1 MQAFEPLE
9 KAVKSLKTKGHGLI
23 LNSCK
28 LKANLTPFLLC
39 NMSGYDFGP
48 ALVVFVLGFAN
59 LLQNS
64 TTNRDKGDQV
74 GIFLKNENVMY
85 ILLLL

>member
-1 MQAFEPLE
+1 MIMCIR
-9 KAVKSLKTKGHGLI
+9 SLKLGFTKSEKRKFCLRF
-23 LNSCK
+23 K
-28 LKANLTPFLLC
+28 TFLLC

-64 TTNRDKGDQV
+64 TTSRDKGDQV
-74 GIFLKNENVMY
+74 GIFLKNKNVMY